1 MRKGAN
7 KYNLANK
14 CLKCIYNLKRAQ
26 QGNV

>member
-7 KYNLANK
+7 KDNLVNK
-14 CLKCIYNLKRAQ
+14 CLKCNYNLKRAQ